1 MLSIARKEFVALFKS
16 IKSILIIL
24 IMIAISLGI
33 AKLLSLFGSQI
44 NSVTGLEKTPFQ
56 LALLLTV
63 LLTSPLFVFTLSH
76 NIINEE
82 VKSRTIRFIATKI
95 NRSHI
100 LLGKFIGALLFWL
113 TCLFITTLL
122 LIFYSHEFYLLELL
136 QCLVFVSYFLAL
148 ATLLSVLIDN
158 TILTNFLGIAL
169 SLIMIIL
176 GLWSMNSDKI
186 WLKLFSYITPYF
198 YYLKDNPAMPFIVV
212 IFPVVFL
219 IISVYVFR
227 KRDL

>member
-1 MLSIARKEFVALFKS
+1 MVNLSIYYNAL
-16 IKSILIIL
+16 
-24 IMIAISLGI
+24 
-33 AKLLSLFGSQI
+33 I
-44 NSVTGLEKTPFQ
+44 N
-56 LALLLTV
+56 
-63 LLTSPLFVFTLSH
+63 
-76 NIINEE
+76 
-82 VKSRTIRFIATKI
+82 
-95 NRSHI
+95 
-100 LLGKFIGALLFWL
+100 
-113 TCLFITTLL
+113 
-122 LIFYSHEFYLLELL
+122 FYSHEFYLLELL

-169 SLIMIIL
+169 SLIMTIL